1 MLILNQ
7 FSSSIGQIALLID
20 PEKTNTEKKLTE
32 IAKLAEYALVDYF
45 FVGGSTVTRED
56 VEQVVKQLKKLSKI
70 PVVLF
75 PGASHQLSKDA
86 DALLFLN
93 LISGRNPDYLIGHQ
107 VTSAE
112 EVFQLNL
119 EVIPTSYLLIDGG
132 KLSSVAYVSQTTPIP
147 QHQTRIALN
156 TATAGFL
163 MGHKVTY
170 LDAGSGAETAVPSEM
185 IEEIQERLASPVI
198 VGGGIRCMNEIARL
212 GNAGANVLVIG
223 NKIEEDVN
231 FLLDIASYQ
240 SKRKNQATEKAHF

>member
-1 MLILNQ
+1 MHILEQ
-7 FSSSIGQIALLID
+7 FSSSTGQIALLID
-20 PEKTNTEKKLTE
+20 PEKTNTKKRLSE
-32 IAKLAEYALVDYF
+32 IVKLAEYALIDYF
-45 FVGGSTVTRED
+45 FVGGSTVTREHI
-56 VEQVVKQLKKLSKI
+56 EQVVSQLKELSHI

-112 EVFQLNL
+112 EVFALGL

-147 QHQTRIALN
+147 QHQTRIALS

-170 LDAGSGAETAVPSEM
+170 LDAGSGAEQAVSSDM
-185 IEEIQERLASPVI
+185 VMEIRERLASPVI
-198 VGGGIRCMNEIARL
+198 VGGGIRTMNEINRL
-212 GNAGANVLVIG
+212 NEAGTNVLVIG
-223 NKIEEDVN
+223 NKIEEDLN
-231 FLLDIASYQ
+231 FLLDIADYQ
-240 SKRKNQATEKAHF
+240 SKRKNKLIKVVQ